1 VKQVVANECYPF
13 EHVAVDQIMPPP
25 SSDIV
30 ATEDV
35 LDILLRE
42 RAQSNLMQS
51 NQEQSNQGQS
61 NQEQANQTQANQAQ
75 SHQAI
80 TATFPEELKR
90 R

>member
-1 VKQVVANECYPF
+1 MKQVVTNECYPF
-13 EHVAVDQIMPPP
+13 EHVAVDQIMPAP

-42 RAQSNLMQS
+42 RAQMQSNQMQS

-61 NQEQANQTQANQAQ
+61 NQGQ
-75 SHQAI
+75 SNQAI